1 LLPETNYLRY
11 AILHISLKINK
22 GKIVMSISSTIE
34 AKFVFNE
41 SKSALEWFR
50 KLTLDDNIYEDYIHE
65 VSFKRVRVEHNYKF
79 VVYLDSS
86 NRNFFYERWFL
97 MKLLK
102 GVSSEE
108 IQPNDKDFCECFRE
122 INAKYKCAIEWI
134 ASSEHGI
141 QDHIVWDYDGKI
153 ILEES
158 DKWDFETDEHSN
170 PDFNKQNIET
180 LLLK

>member
-1 LLPETNYLRY
+1 MY
-11 AILHISLKINK
+11 AILVVQLKKNNKRKINK
-22 GKIVMSISSTIE
+22 GKIIMSVSSTIQ
-34 AKFVFNE
+34 AKFVFNDHH
-41 SKSALEWFR
+41 SAVEWIN
-50 KLTLDDNIYEDYIHE
+50 KLSSDNTIFDYYVNE
-65 VSFKRVRVEHNYKF
+65 LSFKRIRLEHKFKF

-86 NRNFFYERWFL
+86 NRNYFYERWFL

-108 IQPNDKDFCECFRE
+108 IEPNDKDFLECFRE

-134 ASSEHGI
+134 ATSEHGC
-141 QDHIVWDYDGKI
+141 QDHIVWDYDWKT
-153 ILEES
+153 ILQES
-158 DKWDFETDEHSN
+158 DNWDFETDEHSN